1 MDNEIKPYCEY
12 CKFNGTLGCQSTLI
26 CKDGNRLLLNT
37 TLPAWQEKI
46 IRQLYN
52 IIMDEKEKRNK
63 EKPIYEDFFVI
74 GGRRNSKGVDALVDL
89 FKKIEKKKV
98 QAAYRKAYNESI
110 IYATSQPTNRTALDE
125 WAYDINEAMKK
136 DEF

>member
-1 MDNEIKPYCEY
+1 MYSEIEKTLNVSFNHLEKENIMDNEIKPYCKY

-52 IIMDEKEKRNK
+52 IIMDEKGKRNK
-63 EKPIYEDFFVI
+63 GNLKE
-74 GGRRNSKGVDALVDL
+74 G
-89 FKKIEKKKV
+89 
-98 QAAYRKAYNESI
+98 
-110 IYATSQPTNRTALDE
+110 
-125 WAYDINEAMKK
+125 
-136 DEF
+136 